1 MNKGRRSSLPS
12 GSLIYTYPSSP
23 STLPPPPVST
33 KAEIRFTLS
42 KATWLPAY
50 VRAKLREQE
59 GGRIN
64 RRDEYVLTADDTRS
78 QVKNLESCMLKLYN
92 QISRAAQ
99 VPKEPDQE
107 KVERVEKM

>member
-1 MNKGRRSSLPS
+1 SHSSFPLATFKTQFVRSSGP
-12 GSLIYTYPSSP
+12 GGQNVNK
-23 STLPPPPVST
+23 VST